1 VIVSVHSDDVIH
13 SFWVPQLNRKI
24 DLEPD
29 QVNRVELYADKPG
42 RYRGQCA
49 EFCGLQHAHMGFYVF
64 ADPPAKFAKW
74 LRTQAQPAKRF
85 NALFDDKCS
94 SCHAIQGTPAHSHVG
109 PDLTHIGS
117 RTSLAALTIPNTPAH
132 LAKWLRDPQQV
143 KPGSQMPDL
152 NLTDAQ
158 ARQLTRYLE
167 SLK

>member
-1 VIVSVHSDDVIH
+1 
-13 SFWVPQLNRKI
+13 
-24 DLEPD
+24 
-29 QVNRVELYADKPG
+29 
-42 RYRGQCA
+42 
-49 EFCGLQHAHMGFYVF
+49 MGFYVF
-64 ADPPAKFAKW
+64 ADPRAKFAKW

-94 SCHAIQGTPAHSHVG
+94 SCHAIQGTPARSHVG

-158 ARQLTRYLE
+158 VRQLTRYLE